1 MTTPRSNGVSF
12 SLITLSSDAIINS
25 LLGGSEWGLG
35 LGATVDL
42 TYSFPVVPSYWLDVG
57 YSSENEPFATGIIPL
72 SAARQS
78 GARLALSTWTD
89 YANVRISEVPD
100 NQSVVGDIRIA
111 YTPFPA
117 SLGQQAH
124 SYLPSDLP
132 AAGDIWLNSL
142 APRAGDLSQGSFEFT
157 TLLHEIGHALGLKHP
172 FDPSPAS
179 VNGVGLNDTILPVQ
193 LDDIKNTIMSYDYYP
208 GYSIGSYIISYSP
221 TTPMEIDIRAVQ
233 HLYGPNTDY
242 NAGNDTYTFH
252 QGQDYFQTIYDAG
265 GNDTIVWDA
274 TDQGGA
280 IDLDPGSW
288 SALGNSLTLKDV
300 LGTVV
305 KTDPDTVAIY
315 SQTTI
320 ENATGGGGND
330 TLTGNDANNLL
341 QGMDGHDNLYGGAGA
356 DTLMGGD
363 GNDHLYGQSAA
374 GGPDG
379 ADSLSGG
386 NGSDYLQGNAGNDT
400 LDGGD
405 GSDRINGGANDDLIT
420 GGVGNDTVNG
430 NLGND
435 TIDGG
440 DGNDSLRGG
449 QGNDSI
455 AGGDGDDVIS
465 GDLGQDMVSG
475 GTGADLFQFTG
486 QASPESAPDRI
497 ADFTHGA
504 DLLSIGFRPVI
515 VLNGAAQANLAAA
528 GTLAQQLFDG
538 DPGDHEAAAIGVGAD
553 SYIFYAS
560 DAGGTV
566 NSAILLAG
574 VAAGTIATTDF
585 I

>member
-1 MTTPRSNGVSF
+1 MRTSRLRPVSF
-12 SLITLSSDAIINS
+12 RC
-25 LLGGSEWGLG
+25 
-35 LGATVDL
+35 
-42 TYSFPVVPSYWLDVG
+42 
-57 YSSENEPFATGIIPL
+57 
-72 SAARQS
+72 RQR